1 NTNTAGLHT
10 LYLQTYKGC
19 DSTVNLTLTVNQP
32 ATTNL
37 SAEICQGQ
45 TYTLNGFNADTAGT
59 YTLNL
64 QTYRGC
70 DSTVNL
76 SLLVNP
82 TYKID
87 IQGEV
92 CQGKFYY
99 QNGFF
104 EHMPGIHTRYLQTTE
119 GCDSIINLHLTV
131 NPIFS
136 DTIYAQICQGE
147 VYSENGFNFSVDTSG
162 LYSLNLQSINGCDS
176 IICLN
181 LIVNEIV
188 TPTNLTLNNIAN
200 YIELSWEGVGEN
212 YVIYR
217 NNDSLSMTS
226 IRIYQDSNVVEG
238 VNYCYKIKAIDENCE
253 SVFSNQE
260 CQTFLSLNTISTNSF
275 NAYLYPNPTDNKTT
289 LRVEGLIENALVKIY
304 DLTGRLIRNLE
315 LNANDKE
322 LEIEVQNL
330 SKGVYN
336 IRICNSTINITKKL
350 IVN

>member
-1 NTNTAGLHT
+1 V
-10 LYLQTYKGC
+10 Y
-19 DSTVNLTLTVNQP
+19 
-32 ATTNL
+32 
-37 SAEICQGQ
+37 
-45 TYTLNGFNADTAGT
+45 
-59 YTLNL
+59 
-64 QTYRGC
+64 
-70 DSTVNL
+70 L
-76 SLLVNP
+76 SLFNNP
-82 TYKID
+82 SYYTD

-212 YVIYR
+212 YIIYR
-217 NNDSLSMTS
+217 NNDSLAMTS
-226 IRIYQDSNVVEG
+226 IRTYQDSNVVEG
-238 VNYCYKIKAIDENCE
+238 VNYCYKIKALNGECE
-253 SVFSNQE
+253 SDLSNEE
-260 CQTFLSLNTISTNSF
+260 CKTFLGINTIETNNF
-275 NAYLYPNPTDNKTT
+275 NAYLYPNPTNDKTI
-289 LRVEGLIENALVKIY
+289 LRVEDLKENALVRIY
-304 DLTGRLIRNLE
+304 DLTGRLIKTLE
-315 LNANDKE
+315 INANDKE
-322 LEIEVQNL
+322 LEIDVQNFT
-330 SKGVYN
+330 KGVYN